1 MERIHD
7 QAADEL
13 TTDEK
18 RRRIEAWYWHPD
30 LKLGSDAFNFF
41 VPHMIQLIAELGPD
55 RGISATEALD
65 LASPE
70 QIDRLWKQ
78 YLLAQIVS

>member
-1 MERIHD
+1 MERVHD
-7 QAADEL
+7 QTADRL

-18 RRRIEAWYWHPD
+18 RERIRKWYMG
-30 LKLGSDAFNFF
+30 LNTQGEEFNFF
-41 VPHMIQLIAELGPD
+41 VPHMIQLIVDINPS

-65 LASPE
+65 RASPE
-70 QIDRLWKQ
+70 QIEHLWKQ

>member
-1 MERIHD
+1 MERVHD
-7 QAADEL
+7 QTADRL

-18 RRRIEAWYWHPD
+18 RQRIMRWY
-30 LKLGSDAFNFF
+30 LKLNTHGEEFSFF
-41 VPHMIQLIAELGPD
+41 VPHMIQLIVEVGPD
-55 RGISATEALD
+55 RGISAIEALNR
-65 LASPE
+65 ASPE